1 MSTKHV
7 RSVSDLVRFKC
18 SLRTDCGDCGSTRT
32 VTGYE
37 AAKIGGVG
45 SLDGLARR
53 LKCTRCGMKAADLI
67 GPSTTT
73 ISLEDDTG
81 AE

>member
-7 RSVSDLVRFKC
+7 RTVSDLVRFRC
-18 SLRTDCGDCGSTRT
+18 SLRIDCGECGSTKT

-45 SLDGLARR
+45 SLEALARR
-53 LKCTRCGMKAADLI
+53 LKCARCGQKSAKLI
-67 GPSTTT
+67 VLQP
-73 ISLEDDTG
+73 L
-81 AE
+81 

>member
-7 RSVSDLVRFKC
+7 RTVSDLVRFKC
-18 SLRTDCGDCGSTRT
+18 SLRIDCSECGSTRT

-53 LKCTRCGMKAADLI
+53 LKCARCGKKAARLI
-67 GPSTTT
+67 VLPP
-73 ISLEDDTG
+73 L
-81 AE
+81 

>member
-7 RSVSDLVRFKC
+7 RTVSDLVRFRC
-18 SLRTDCGDCGSTRT
+18 GLRIDCGDCGSSRT

-45 SLDGLARR
+45 LLEGLARR
-53 LKCTRCGMKAADLI
+53 LKCGRCGQKQARLTVLSPPP
-67 GPSTTT
+67 GR
-73 ISLEDDTG
+73 
-81 AE
+81 

>member
-7 RSVSDLVRFKC
+7 RTVSDLVRFRC
-18 SLRTDCGDCGSTRT
+18 SLRIDCGDCGATRT

-45 SLDGLARR
+45 SLDGLSRR
-53 LKCTRCGMKAADLI
+53 LKCVRCGQKAARLI
-67 GPSTTT
+67 VLQP
-73 ISLEDDTG
+73 L
-81 AE
+81 